1 MPSFSCEQND
11 SEERDTLIKHQAD
24 AQTSGLPIDNHE
36 GSWENAELVISTHG
50 VVKSATLLISPMA
63 FNIENIGKK
72 CFSPFFSEYVIFKF
86 LHFFLK
92 CCPKGEDLL
101 GKKSWDT
108 PLLITWKNRDEI
120 FLC

>member
-1 MPSFSCEQND
+1 MIEGM
-11 SEERDTLIKHQAD
+11 
-24 AQTSGLPIDNHE
+24 GLPS
-36 GSWENAELVISTHG
+36 GSWENAELVILTHG